1 MSEVITKSQGVI
13 LSPGDVHIN
22 AALTNVSL
30 AYMQSA
36 DNFIAHRVF
45 PVVPVQKQSDLIWSF
60 DPEQFNK
67 NLLRKRAPSTE
78 AAIAGL
84 EASTQ
89 TYYAHV
95 WALGSDIADQTRANA
110 DGAWNL
116 DRQYTEFLT
125 NTALINREQNFIS
138 TFLTTGV
145 WGEDVV
151 GGAAVGPGVDFV
163 QWDNPASTPIE
174 TIRLAARQI
183 QRRTGLRANKLVL
196 GRKTFDV
203 LIDHPDI
210 VDRVKYGQTPNGP
223 ALVNMQALASLFGV
237 DEVLVANAVENTNGT
252 TDFVF
257 DNGALLVH
265 SPNTA
270 TPQMPAA
277 GLTYSWTGYT
287 GANGF
292 GGRIF
297 KFRMDHLRSDRIEIE
312 LAYDQRVTGAVL
324 GVFFSNA
331 VAADPA

>member
-1 MSEVITKSQGVI
+1 MSEVITKAPGVI

-22 AALTNVSL
+22 RALTNVSF

-36 DNFIAHRVF
+36 ENFIASRVF

-60 DPEQFNK
+60 DPQQFNK

-84 EASTQ
+84 EASTVP
-89 TYYAHV
+89 YYAHV
-95 WALGSDIADQTRANA
+95 WALGSDISDQTRSNA
-110 DGAWNL
+110 DTAWNL

-125 NTALINREQNFIS
+125 NTALINREQNFINN
-138 TFLTTGV
+138 FLTTGV
-145 WGEDVV
+145 WGTDLQ
-151 GGAAVGPGVDFV
+151 GGTDFV
-163 QWDNPASTPIE
+163 QWDDATSTPIE
-174 TIRLAARQI
+174 TIRLAARTL

-196 GRKTFDV
+196 GRKTFDI

-223 ALVNMQALASLFGV
+223 ALVNMNALAALFNV
-237 DEVLVANAVENTNGT
+237 DEVLVANAVENVDGVQ
-252 TDFVF
+252 DFVF

-265 SPNTA
+265 SPNNA
-270 TPQMPAA
+270 TPQMAAA
-277 GLTYSWTGYT
+277 GMTYSWTGYT
-287 GANGF
+287 GANGV

-312 LAYDQRVTGAVL
+312 LAYDQRVTSPTLGIFFNDAVE
-324 GVFFSNA
+324 
-331 VAADPA
+331 ADPAE